1 MQLVTEDN
9 ITGLAVERWST
20 ARDPRTAEL
29 MAALV
34 RHLHDFAREVRLT
47 EAEWMAAIQWLT
59 RAGQISDEKREEFIL
74 ASDVLGLSMLVV
86 QMNHRLDPAAT
97 PATVLGPFHIEGS
110 PEFGF
115 GGDMSD
121 GVPGTPLYLHGV
133 VRDLDGKPVAGGVLD
148 VWQADTEGAYEAQIP
163 DLDEARL
170 RAKYTT
176 REDGSYCLRT
186 IVPKGY
192 TIPMDGPV
200 GDLIAQTE
208 ISHFRPA
215 HVHFLINV
223 PGFEPLIT
231 HLFQEGAEYLD
242 SDVVFGT
249 KQELVVRFEPARAG
263 GDPRRR
269 HVGRALD
276 GGPLRL
282 RAPGAGL
289 TGFSAAGSS
298 VRRPAAAS
306 RPTAWSRPRGPGC
319 RSS

>member
-1 MQLVTEDN
+1 VQLVTEDN
-9 ITGLAVERWST
+9 ITELAVERWGT
-20 ARDPRTAEL
+20 ARDPRLAEL

-110 PEFGF
+110 PEYGF

-121 GVPGTPLYLHGV
+121 GVPGTPLFVHGT
-133 VRDLDGKPVAGGVLD
+133 VRDLDGEPVAGAVLD
-148 VWQADTEGAYEAQIP
+148 VWQADTEGAYESQLP
-163 DLDEARL
+163 DVDEARL
-170 RAKYTT
+170 RATYTT

-200 GDLIAQTE
+200 GDLIARTE

-223 PGFEPLIT
+223 PGYEPLIT

-249 KQELVVRFEPARAG
+249 KQELVVRFEQREPGAT
-263 GDPRRR
+263 P
-269 HVGRALD
+269 D
-276 GGPLRL
+276 GG
-282 RAPGAGL
+282 
-289 TGFSAAGSS
+289 TSAEPWVDARYDFVLQRQS
-298 VRRPAAAS
+298 
-306 RPTAWSRPRGPGC
+306 
-319 RSS
+319 

>member
-1 MQLVTEDN
+1 VQLVTEDN
-9 ITGLAVERWST
+9 ITELAVERWAT
-20 ARDPRTAEL
+20 ARDPRLAEL
-29 MAALV
+29 LAALV
-34 RHLHDFAREVRLT
+34 RHVHDFAREVRLT
-47 EAEWMAAIQWLT
+47 EAEWMAAMRWLT
-59 RAGQISDEKREEFIL
+59 RAGQISDDKREEFIL

-121 GVPGTPLYLHGV
+121 GVPGTPLYVHGV

-163 DLDEARL
+163 DVDEARL

-186 IVPKGY
+186 IAPKGY

-200 GDLIAQTE
+200 GDLISQTE

-223 PGFEPLIT
+223 PGYEPLIT
-231 HLFQEGAEYLD
+231 HLFQEGADYLD

-249 KQELVVRFEPARAG
+249 KQELIVRFEQREPGAT
-263 GDPRRR
+263 P
-269 HVGRALD
+269 D
-276 GGPLRL
+276 GG
-282 RAPGAGL
+282 
-289 TGFSAAGSS
+289 TSAEPWVEARYDF
-298 VRRPAAAS
+298 VLQKQA
-306 RPTAWSRPRGPGC
+306 
-319 RSS
+319 

>member
-1 MQLVTEDN
+1 VQLVTEEN
-9 ITGLAVERWST
+9 ITDLAAERWAT
-20 ARDPRTAEL
+20 ARDPRLAEL
-29 MAALV
+29 MTALI

-47 EAEWMAAIQWLT
+47 EDEWMAAIRWLT
-59 RAGQISDEKREEFIL
+59 ATGQISDDKREEFIL
-74 ASDVLGLSMLVV
+74 TSDVLGLSMLVV

-110 PEFGF
+110 PEFEY

-121 GVPGTPLYLHGV
+121 GVAGTPLYIHGT
-133 VRDLDGKPVAGGVLD
+133 VRDLPGNPVGGGVLD
-148 VWQADTEGAYEAQIP
+148 IWQADTEGAYESQVP

-176 REDGSYCLRT
+176 REDGSYCVRT
-186 IVPKGY
+186 IAPKGY

-200 GDLIAQTE
+200 GDLISRTE

-223 PGFEPLIT
+223 PGYEPLIT

-249 KQELVVRFEPARAG
+249 KQELVVTFEPREPGAT
-263 GDPRRR
+263 P
-269 HVGRALD
+269 D
-276 GGPLRL
+276 GGRIGEPWLEARYDFVL
-282 RAPGAGL
+282 Q
-289 TGFSAAGSS
+289 
-298 VRRPAAAS
+298 
-306 RPTAWSRPRGPGC
+306 PR
-319 RSS
+319 

>member
-1 MQLVTEDN
+1 VQLVTEDN
-9 ITGLAVERWST
+9 ITDLAVERWST
-20 ARDPRTAEL
+20 ARDPRLAEL
-29 MAALV
+29 MSALV

-47 EAEWMAAIQWLT
+47 EAEWMAAMQWLT

-86 QMNHRLDPAAT
+86 QMNHRLHPAAT

-121 GVPGTPLYLHGV
+121 GVPGTPLFIHGT
-133 VRDLDGKPVAGGVLD
+133 VRDLDGNPVAGAVLD
-148 VWQADTEGAYEAQIP
+148 VWQADTEGAYESQIP
-163 DLDEARL
+163 DIDEARL

-186 IVPKGY
+186 IAPKGY

-200 GDLIAQTE
+200 GDLIARTD

-223 PGFEPLIT
+223 PGYEPLIT

-249 KQELVVRFEPARAG
+249 KQELVVRFE
-263 GDPRRR
+263 RREP
-269 HVGRALD
+269 GATPD
-276 GGPLRL
+276 GGTSAEPWVE
-282 RAPGAGL
+282 AGYDFVL
-289 TGFSAAGSS
+289 QEQA
-298 VRRPAAAS
+298 
-306 RPTAWSRPRGPGC
+306 
-319 RSS
+319 

>member
-1 MQLVTEDN
+1 VQLVTEDN
-9 ITGLAVERWST
+9 ITELAVERWAT
-20 ARDPRTAEL
+20 ARDPRLAEL
-29 MAALV
+29 LAALV
-34 RHLHDFAREVRLT
+34 RHVHDFAREVRLT
-47 EAEWMAAIQWLT
+47 EAEWMAAMRWLT
-59 RAGQISDEKREEFIL
+59 RAGQISDDKREEFIL

-110 PEFGF
+110 PELGF

-121 GVPGTPLYLHGV
+121 GVPGTPLFIHGT
-133 VRDLDGKPVAGGVLD
+133 VRDLDGNPVAGGVLD
-148 VWQADTEGAYEAQIP
+148 VWQADTEGAYESQIP

-186 IVPKGY
+186 IAPKGY

-200 GDLIAQTE
+200 GDLISQTE

-223 PGFEPLIT
+223 PGYEPLIT
-231 HLFQEGAEYLD
+231 HLFQEGADYLD

-249 KQELVVRFEPARAG
+249 KQELIVRFEQREPGAT
-263 GDPRRR
+263 P
-269 HVGRALD
+269 D
-276 GGPLRL
+276 GG
-282 RAPGAGL
+282 
-289 TGFSAAGSS
+289 TSAEPWVEARYDF
-298 VRRPAAAS
+298 VLQKQA
-306 RPTAWSRPRGPGC
+306 
-319 RSS
+319 